1 MSPPQ
6 SMTALSGVPYGPNS
20 GSIRPDVN
28 MTDISSYQPWKALNE
43 FAMHNDMDQGAFQ
56 QLVRWPIFSLT
67 MVIALPCLGLK
78 WCCALILGY
87 SFHLVLSDHY
97 LSSYPSLTFPRT
109 MAWSILTQK
118 WLFWY
123 IFVHDVHESYNPFK
137 DEISQIKS
145 NIQYLSKTSVK
156 FCSHNLDLLPSP
168 LIFLFL
174 DIFFLAGHL
183 FSFSFKQ
190 IFSTK
195 IKIVIN
201 FL

>member
-97 LSSYPSLTFPRT
+97 LSSYPSLTFLVQWQDRFLLKNGSFGTFLYT
-109 MAWSILTQK
+109 MFTSRIILSRMRYLK
-118 WLFWY
+118 LNR
-123 IFVHDVHESYNPFK
+123 IYN
-137 DEISQIKS
+137 ISQRRLS
-145 NIQYLSKTSVK
+145 NSA
-156 FCSHNLDLLPSP
+156 
-168 LIFLFL
+168 LITLTYYHRL
-174 DIFFLAGHL
+174 
-183 FSFSFKQ
+183 
-190 IFSTK
+190 
-195 IKIVIN
+195 
-201 FL
+201 